1 LPAFLLNQ
9 CGKSCRVAHHVGV
22 VEETITRWRLSA
34 EFLELAQFFVGVPVA
49 CTGETV
55 QTEVLKL
62 AGGGWGF
69 QWVNDVDEIEFPAE
83 FGDLF
88 WFPRA
93 ARFPT
98 EKKLAAFGALK
109 KLFQAGDV
117 ISGRRETCGT
127 LEEDEEGAKFLRD
140 GKGFVPRPANGGVE
154 TEMTAVLPV
163 VIVESGAFV
172 GRTGG
177 AMGDDLPRF
186 ERKLKIFRRGGAPT
200 GGGLQA
206 RQLVESGINFD
217 AGKFLK
223 ICGLGDGKTT
233 TAGPD
238 DWRFCSHA
246 KLGRE
251 SFEQNL
257 RVASTLLV
265 FFPACRR

>member
-1 LPAFLLNQ
+1 
-9 CGKSCRVAHHVGV
+9 VA
-22 VEETITRWRLSA
+22 RA
-34 EFLELAQFFVGVPVA
+34 
-49 CTGETV
+49 GETV
-55 QTEVLKL
+55 QAEVLKL
-62 AGGGWGF
+62 AGGGRSF
-69 QWVNDVDEIEFPAE
+69 QRVNDVNEIEFPAE
-83 FGDLF
+83 FGDLLR
-88 WFPRA
+88 FPRA

-98 EKKLAAFGALK
+98 KKKFAAFGAFK
-109 KLFQAGDV
+109 KFFQTGDV
-117 ISGRRETCGT
+117 VGGWRETRRA
-127 LEEDEEGAKFLRD
+127 LEEDENGAEFLRD
-140 GKGFVPRPANGGVE
+140 GESFVPRPADGGVE
-154 TEMTAVLPV
+154 TEVAAVLPV
-163 VIVESGAFV
+163 VLGEASAFV
-172 GRTGG
+172 GGTRG
-177 AMGDDLPRF
+177 AVGDDLPRF